1 MITLKIDG
9 ETAALPADFSFPMT
23 IENPYFTDSAEYTGE
38 VTLTPNAIDNI
49 RIFGSTGRFDQSKR
63 QQVKDCELLNAT
75 ETLIKGK
82 ATTVE
87 YTPNSLSIQLLG
99 GNSSVNYLIRWQE
112 MYINEMNLGRLH
124 SDWQSIFPTGT
135 DNRNLEPFAR
145 RIMGEPEVQEWVMLP
160 CKNEAGMEINNI
172 ERWFPD
178 RTLSRL
184 EYGWPYATFD
194 NPNEWALQPRICA
207 IVRRVISALGYTIGV
222 FDAEQTDFKYLYYV
236 NVKHTLNLADMLP
249 RWSVSKFLQEVQKL
263 FGCVFVFD
271 NRTMTCDIKSRNN
284 FFSSEIVHLEQ
295 VDDAFSVTIEDEN
308 HTDVS
313 NMNLSFN
320 ISDYPIIRLFDE
332 TANEKCEFRKFN
344 TLVEAENALS
354 VVQLNLVADVG
365 GHQYVLLKKDTP
377 SGVTFDVTEVND
389 LGSEFKP
396 DIDNSDTLSFVPA
409 KMDFTMAWS
418 TQLEGS
424 GNTHR
429 VGWMPTPSPVGSAP
443 VYQKQYFS
451 ISDYINN
458 EQESGGDDND
468 DDLMPMRIAFFTSW
482 DKLPE
487 FDMIVNSPSG
497 SWEGGITSKCRTK
510 LWCGWVYMVD
520 DVSYDKQQMS
530 SVVYTDYMKFDP
542 CCSLR
547 HIADYKTLWNM
558 GIGSAP
564 SIDTTAPLQV
574 TFYDDIDLKDI
585 NKTYIIRGHRYV
597 CEKIELTVTNQG
609 VDRAKRG
616 TFYQVG

>member
-1 MITLKIDG
+1 MIQLKIDG
-9 ETAALPADFSFPMT
+9 KTAALPADFSFPMT
-23 IENPYFTDSAEYTGE
+23 IENPYFTDAAEYTGE
-38 VTLTPNAIDNI
+38 VSLTPKAIDNI
-49 RIFGSTGRFDQSKR
+49 KIFGAVGRYDQSKR
-63 QQVKDCELLNAT
+63 QQVKDCELLNGDDV
-75 ETLIKGK
+75 LIKGK

-87 YTPNSLSIQLLG
+87 YTPDALSVQLLG
-99 GNSSVNYLIRWQE
+99 GNSSVNYLIRWQD
-112 MYINEMNLGRLH
+112 MYINEMDLGRLH
-124 SDWQSIFPTGT
+124 NDWQSIFPTGT

-145 RIMGEPEVQEWVMLP
+145 RIMAEPEAQEWVMLP
-160 CKNEAGMEINNI
+160 CKNEAGQEINNI

-178 RTLSRL
+178 RTLQRL
-184 EYGWPYATFD
+184 EYGWPYAQYTT
-194 NPNEWALQPRICA
+194 PNEWALQPRICA
-207 IVRRVISALGYTIGV
+207 IVRRVITALGYTIGE
-222 FDAEQTDFKYLYYV
+222 FDAEDTDFKYLYYV

-271 NRTMTCDIKSRNN
+271 NITMRCDIKSRNN
-284 FFSSEIVHLEQ
+284 FFSSEVVHLEQ
-295 VDDAFSVTIEDEN
+295 VDDAFSVSIEEDQ

-320 ISDYPIIRLFDE
+320 ISEYPLMRLFDE
-332 TANEKCEFRKFN
+332 TANEKCEFRKFAN
-344 TLVEAENALS
+344 MTDAENALHAAAAG
-354 VVQLNLVADVG
+354 NLVADVG
-365 GHQYVLLKKDTP
+365 GHYYILYRQDTAT
-377 SGVTFDVTEVND
+377 GVTFDVTEVND
-389 LGSEFKP
+389 LGAEFKP
-396 DIDNSDTLSFVPA
+396 DVENADTLSFVPA

-418 TQLEGS
+418 TQLEGA

-443 VYQKQYFS
+443 VYHKEYFS

-458 EQESGGDDND
+458 QETADDETD
-468 DDLMPMRIAFFTSW
+468 DDLMPMRIAFFKSW

-487 FDMIVNSPSG
+487 IDMIVNNPSG
-497 SWEGGITSKCRTK
+497 SWEGGVTSKCRTK
-510 LWCGWVYMVD
+510 LWCGWVYMYD

-530 SVVYTDYMKFDP
+530 SVVYTDYMLFDP

-547 HIADYKTLWNM
+547 DIKYYSTIWNM

-564 SIDTTAPLQV
+564 SIDTTAPLQI
-574 TFYDDIDLKDI
+574 TFYDDIDIKNI

-609 VDRAKRG
+609 VARAKQG